1 MTTTINADDGVI
13 SGSAGLKS
21 TPDSSGELALQ
32 TNGVTKANITPAGL
46 FQFNSGYGS
55 VATAYGCRAW
65 VSFNAQGTIS
75 IRASG
80 NISSISDNGVGNYTF
95 SFITSMPDA
104 NYSVPAS
111 CSHYSG
117 VSFGGGIAYASIATT
132 GVQILAAYNTGIS
145 FDPQIVTAA
154 VFR

>member
-46 FQFNSGYGS
+46 FQFDSGYGS

-65 VSFNAQGTIS
+65 VNFNGQGTIS
-75 IRASG
+75 IRASR
-80 NISSISDNGVGNYTF
+80 NISSISDNAVGNYSVF
-95 SFITSMPDA
+95 FITNMPDA
-104 NYSVPAS
+104 NYSLPAA
-111 CSHYSG
+111 CFHNSG
-117 VSFGGGIAYASIATT
+117 ISSGGGVAYANIATNAF
-132 GVQILAAYNTGIS
+132 QILTAYNTGIT